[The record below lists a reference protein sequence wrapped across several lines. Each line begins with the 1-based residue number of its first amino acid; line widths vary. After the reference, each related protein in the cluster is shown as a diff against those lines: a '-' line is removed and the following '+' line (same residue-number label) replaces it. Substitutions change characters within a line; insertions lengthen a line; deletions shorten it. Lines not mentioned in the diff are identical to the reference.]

1 MNPNQEST
9 QNLEAS
15 GSIVSIDE
23 SDCRNKSNCANTTL
37 SVVMSNTSD
46 KLNTINTMNTTDT
59 ANVINFI
66 YNYYDYI
73 GFILH
78 YVYLLKTNDYDIVST
93 KEKQKIMGRFNIP
106 GAPLKLIDIQPNT
119 LIIETGD
126 RSLMFNLDID
136 KDMQTNITMIEN
148 AQILEKSFV

>member
-9 QNLEAS
+9 QDLEAS

-37 SVVMSNTSD
+37 SIVMSNTSNTSN
-46 KLNTINTMNTTDT
+46 KLNTTVT

-93 KEKQKIMGRFNIP
+93 KEKQKIMGRFNIS

-126 RSLMFNLDID
+126 QSLIFNLDID
-136 KDMQTNITMIEN
+136 KDVQSNIFMIEN
-148 AQILEKSFV
+148 AQILEKPFV